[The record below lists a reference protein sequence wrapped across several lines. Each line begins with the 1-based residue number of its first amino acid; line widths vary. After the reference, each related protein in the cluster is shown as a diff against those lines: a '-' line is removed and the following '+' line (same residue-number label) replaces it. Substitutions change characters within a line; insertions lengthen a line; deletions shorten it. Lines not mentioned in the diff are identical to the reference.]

1 MSRIKRGWGLTKK
14 SWALLNENRELI
26 RFPLYGAV
34 ATIVPAIVF
43 LGPGLYLFDKDQ
55 LAGAIPLVVIGV
67 YALSVIGFYFSVG
80 LAACAD
86 MIFRGQQATV
96 SDGLA
101 VARSRFAQI
110 CGWAAISTAISAVM
124 GLLENQG
131 GIGGQIAARL
141 VGMAW
146 SLVTFLAVPV
156 IAIEGTGPFETIKRS
171 ASMFKSRWG
180 QQITGNIA
188 IGAAVFLFGMLPAV
202 ALIVIGLAVWSSAS
216 FLGALLVIVGALL
229 FAVSLLISKALSGI
243 FGVALYRYALDGEAV
258 GGSNERQ
265 QLARGIALVPEGRR
279 LFPSLTVGE
288 NLQLAA
294 TNGRRGAWTQERVLE
309 AFPVL
314 RDLLE
319 RPSTA
324 LSGGQQQLVA
334 IARALV
340 CNPAFLLCDEVSL
353 GLSPLVVDEV
363 YRLLAL
369 ARRDGM
375 AILLVEQ
382 NVRRALVESDRYVCI
397 QKGRVVLEGISA
409 SADHHAVAQA
419 YFGV

>member
-26 RFPLYGAV
+26 RFPLYGAL
-34 ATIVPAIVF
+34 ATLVPAIVF

-67 YALSVIGFYFSVG
+67 YALSVVGFYFSVG

-110 CGWAAISTAISAVM
+110 CGWAAVSTAISAVM

-131 GIGGQIAARL
+131 GIGGQIAGRL

-156 IAIEGTGPFETIKRS
+156 IAIEGTGPLETIKRS

-188 IGAAVFLFGMLPAV
+188 IGGAVFLFGMLPAV
-202 ALIVIGLAVWSSAS
+202 ALVVIGLAVWSSAS
-216 FLGALLVIVGALL
+216 FLGALLVVIGALL
-229 FAVSLLISKALSGI
+229 FAISLLVSKALSGI
-243 FGVALYRYALDGEAV
+243 FGVALYRYALDGTPV
-258 GGSNERQ
+258 GGFTAE
-265 QLARGIALVPEGRR
+265 E
-279 LFPSLTVGE
+279 
-288 NLQLAA
+288 
-294 TNGRRGAWTQERVLE
+294 LE
-309 AFPVL
+309 SAVK
-314 RDLLE
+314 
-319 RPSTA
+319 S
-324 LSGGQQQLVA
+324 
-334 IARALV
+334 
-340 CNPAFLLCDEVSL
+340 
-353 GLSPLVVDEV
+353 
-363 YRLLAL
+363 
-369 ARRDGM
+369 
-375 AILLVEQ
+375 
-382 NVRRALVESDRYVCI
+382 
-397 QKGRVVLEGISA
+397 KGRGGRMKSPPGATPGTI
-409 SADHHAVAQA
+409 
-419 YFGV
+419 